1 MSVFSTVA
9 RHLFCPERTSSSTI
23 RRVLFSTTM
32 LDPPS
37 FSRTFPE
44 HLPNTFQALTLTQ
57 SKTCATDHKI
67 LRFQL
72 PTNVPNVSSLNVPTG
87 IKIRQLISGQVLDK
101 SYSPI
106 SNIDANGFMDV
117 LVKQYPFQQGGGLG
131 KHLYDMKV
139 GDVVDIK
146 LKPTKLF
153 KGTPYVPNRWQH
165 LVLVGNGTGVAP
177 MYQLAQHILH
187 DPQETTK
194 ITMISQHRSEVL
206 MQQELDAM
214 SAAFPE
220 RFRHHSLL
228 SQPVVNEGHTD
239 DGHGVGVGRL
249 GLKHLMDP
257 TILNSMKE
265 STNANN
271 HCIVCGTD
279 QFLESIC
286 GNIVRIDVGG
296 KKLKKQQGPLLGLL
310 KEAGWSKEQVTKL

>member
-1 MSVFSTVA
+1 M
-9 RHLFCPERTSSSTI
+9 
-23 RRVLFSTTM
+23 
-32 LDPPS
+32 
-37 FSRTFPE
+37 
-44 HLPNTFQALTLTQ
+44 
-57 SKTCATDHKI
+57 
-67 LRFQL
+67 
-72 PTNVPNVSSLNVPTG
+72 SSLNAPTG

-139 GDVVDIK
+139 GDAVDIK
-146 LKPTKLF
+146 LKPEKLF

-177 MYQLAQHILH
+177 MYQLAQHILQ

-206 MQQELDAM
+206 MQQELGAM

-228 SQPVVNEGHTD
+228 SQPVVNEGHKD
-239 DGHGVGVGRL
+239 DGHGVGRL
-249 GLKHLMDP
+249 GLEK
-257 TILNSMKE
+257 
-265 STNANN
+265 
-271 HCIVCGTD
+271 
-279 QFLESIC
+279 
-286 GNIVRIDVGG
+286 
-296 KKLKKQQGPLLGLL
+296 
-310 KEAGWSKEQVTKL
+310 